1 MIDGVQRCVAGTR
14 NPSVL
19 CHLKKKINTLD
30 SQQVKLP
37 FFFFSPKANKHFHA
51 EVFVLASNDTT
62 VHPLTRFLFV
72 FRNTKSTSSSP
83 RRGRTAGSDTTAR
96 WRNWLWTAT
105 WSDLFGSRTPSSGT
119 PRTQIP
125 TGLQCPT
132 SCSGY
137 GTTGRYFTP

>member
-19 CHLKKKINTLD
+19 CHLKRKSILLIL
-30 SQQVKLP
+30 SRWSCL

-62 VHPLTRFLFV
+62 VYPLTRFLFV

-83 RRGRTAGSDTTAR
+83 RRGQTAGSDTTAR

-105 WSDLFGSRTPSSGT
+105 WLDLFGSRTPSSGT

>member
-19 CHLKKKINTLD
+19 CHLKRKSILLIL
-30 SQQVKLP
+30 SRWSCL

-105 WSDLFGSRTPSSGT
+105 WLDLFGSRTPSSGT

>member
-19 CHLKKKINTLD
+19 CHLKRKSILLIL
-30 SQQVKLP
+30 SRWSCL

-62 VHPLTRFLFV
+62 VYPLTRFLFV